1 MSNSINTPTQKIKVW
16 DFPVRF
22 FHWSLAICFAISWAS
37 AELFDNAMQYHL
49 YAGYATLVLILFRI
63 LWGFVGSTT
72 ARFTSFVRSFLT
84 TLNYVSTLREPHPGK
99 QIGHNP
105 LGGWMVMAMLGF
117 LLAQAGTGLFSS
129 DDVSTQ
135 GPLAFWVGD
144 TLSDTL
150 SGIHQQLFNFLL
162 VLVSLHITA
171 VLFYRF
177 FKHDN
182 LIAPMITGYKHLP
195 DGIPAPHLSFVSN
208 WRAFVLFGLVMI
220 GVLVPIS
227 IV

>member
-1 MSNSINTPTQKIKVW
+1 MSKNINTRSLKIKVW
-16 DFPVRF
+16 DFPVRL
-22 FHWSLAICFAISWAS
+22 FHWSLAICFAASWAS

-49 YAGYATLVLILFRI
+49 YAGYAILVLILFRI

-72 ARFTSFVRSFLT
+72 ARFASFIRSFLT
-84 TLNYVSTLREPHPGK
+84 TLKYAGTLREPHPGK

-105 LGGWMVMAMLGF
+105 LGGWMVIAMLGF
-117 LLAQAGTGLFSS
+117 LLVQAGTGLFAS
-129 DDVSTQ
+129 DDVTTQ
-135 GPLAFWVGD
+135 GPLAFLVGD

-162 VLVSLHITA
+162 ALVGLHITA

-182 LIAPMITGYKHLP
+182 LITPMITGYKDLP
-195 DGIPAPHLSFVSN
+195 NGIPTPHLYFVSN
-208 WRAFVLFGLVMI
+208 GRAFVLFGLVMI

>member
-1 MSNSINTPTQKIKVW
+1 MSKNITSPNVKIKVW
-16 DFPVRF
+16 DFPVRL
-22 FHWSLAICFAISWAS
+22 FHWGLAICFVASWAS

-49 YAGYATLVLILFRI
+49 YAGYAMLILILFRV
-63 LWGFVGSTT
+63 LWGFMGSTT
-72 ARFTSFVRSFLT
+72 ARFTSFIRGFGT
-84 TLNYVSTLREPHPGK
+84 TLKYAGTLHKPHPGQ

-105 LGGWMVMAMLGF
+105 LGGWMVVVMLGILF
-117 LLAQAGTGLFSS
+117 AQAGTGLFST
-129 DDVSTQ
+129 DDVATQ

-144 TLSDTL
+144 TLSDTI

-162 VLVSLHITA
+162 ALIVLHISA

-182 LIAPMITGYKHLP
+182 LISPMITGYKDLP
-195 DGIPAPHLSFVSN
+195 GGTSAPALHFVSN
-208 WRAFVLFGLVMI
+208 RRAFLLFGLVTI